1 MGRDTCI
8 STGAARRKPR
18 GGFTLVELLVVIAII
33 GTLIGLLLPAVQSAR
48 ESARSSQC
56 LNNMKQVALAAQG
69 HHEAKKALP
78 PRAGG
83 TGLAG
88 SMVNWPVNGLG
99 TANTDYHYTN
109 NGARRSGFVDLL
121 PFMEYGFMYDNISMG
136 DSTNAP
142 GGPTAWWGWG
152 PWNICPVTLSCPSDF
167 GNYLAMGHNIAL
179 CMGDAVDIG
188 SSNQTVR
195 ANTVSRG
202 MWNYLQYD
210 AATGKPISTG
220 VKFSECNDGLS
231 KTILISERIKAPND
245 TSWYAGVTAGP
256 APRRGVI
263 AQVTSVSSNPNAC
276 LTVVSGE
283 QYVSGT
289 QVKGF
294 WGRFWTDGQGERV
307 GFSTVLPPNGPS
319 CGGNVGNADNTVT
332 VLPPT
337 SWHQGGVNTAFAD
350 GSARFIVD
358 TIDTGN
364 TGTAISYN
372 SKASSPYGV
381 WGALGTRSGDES
393 KRLD

>member
-1 MGRDTCI
+1 V
-8 STGAARRKPR
+8 A
-18 GGFTLVELLVVIAII
+18 GFTLVELLVVIAII
-33 GTLIGLLLPAVQSAR
+33 GILVGLLLPAVQAAR

-83 TGLAG
+83 SGVFG
-88 SMVNWPVNGLG
+88 SFANWPVNGFG
-99 TANTDYHYTN
+99 VQPSDHRMSS

-121 PFMEYGFMYDNISMG
+121 PYMEYGFQFDNISAG
-136 DSTNAP
+136 DANYAP
-142 GGPTAWWGWG
+142 GGPVAWWGWG
-152 PWNICPVTLSCPSDF
+152 PWDTAPQTLGCPSDTGAF
-167 GNYLAMGHNIAL
+167 FARGNNIAI
-179 CMGDAVDIG
+179 CMGDAVNIG

-210 AATGKPISTG
+210 SVTSKAITSG
-220 VKFSECNDGLS
+220 VKFSECKDGLS
-231 KTILISERIKAPND
+231 KTLLISERVRAPND
-245 TSWYAGVTAGP
+245 TNWYAAGTGGV

-263 AQVTSVSSNPNAC
+263 AQVTAVSSNPNAC
-276 LTVVSGE
+276 LTVVNGE
-283 QYVSGT
+283 QYVAGT

-307 GFSTVLPPNGPS
+307 GFNTVLAPNSPS
-319 CGGNVGNADNTVT
+319 CGSNGSNADNTVV

-337 SWHQGGVNTAFAD
+337 SMHQAGVNVAFAD
-350 GSARFIVD
+350 GSTRFIAN

-364 TGTAISYN
+364 TGTAISFN
-372 SKASSPYGV
+372 STAPSPYGV
-381 WGALGTRSGDES
+381 WGSLGTRSGEETVRFS
-393 KRLD
+393 E